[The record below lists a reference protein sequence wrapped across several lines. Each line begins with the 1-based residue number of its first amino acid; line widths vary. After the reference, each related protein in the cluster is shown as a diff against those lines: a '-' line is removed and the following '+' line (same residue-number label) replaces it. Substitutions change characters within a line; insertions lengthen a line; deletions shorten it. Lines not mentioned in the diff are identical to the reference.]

1 MSSPHGVA
9 NTDRLCLHNLSF
21 GVSKATIAQEL
32 VNCGFD
38 YVTEDDVNVIRKGMC
53 HKEKLCTAFVTMA
66 SAAHVQLGIQLL
78 HGRLVPSCSWKALR
92 AETALPRLN
101 TLKCNSGTSSS
112 SSAAPEPPAPSEG
125 QAAGHH
131 LMHVKKEESQLENAF
146 LDELRVY
153 SEEPKKK
160 KDKKS
165 KDKGSKDLEVSGTPW
180 ERRLKQRKADP
191 DF

>member
-38 YVTEDDVNVIRKGMC
+38 YWTEDDVNVVRKGMC

-78 HGRLVPSCSWKALR
+78 HGRLVPSCSWKALH
-92 AETALPRLN
+92 ETALPRLN

-112 SSAAPEPPAPSEG
+112 SSSSSFAAPEPPAPSEG
-125 QAAGHH
+125 QAAVHH
-131 LMHVKKEESQLENAF
+131 LMHVKKEENPS
-146 LDELRVY
+146 LRMP
-153 SEEPKKK
+153 S
-160 KDKKS
+160 
-165 KDKGSKDLEVSGTPW
+165 
-180 ERRLKQRKADP
+180 
-191 DF
+191 

>member
-1 MSSPHGVA
+1 
-9 NTDRLCLHNLSF
+9 
-21 GVSKATIAQEL
+21 
-32 VNCGFD
+32 
-38 YVTEDDVNVIRKGMC
+38 MC
-53 HKEKLCTAFVTMA
+53 HTEKLCTAFVTMA

-92 AETALPRLN
+92 AETALARLN
-101 TLKCNSGTSSS
+101 TLKCNSGTS

-146 LDELRVY
+146 LNELRVY

>member
-1 MSSPHGVA
+1 
-9 NTDRLCLHNLSF
+9 
-21 GVSKATIAQEL
+21 
-32 VNCGFD
+32 
-38 YVTEDDVNVIRKGMC
+38 
-53 HKEKLCTAFVTMA
+53 
-66 SAAHVQLGIQLL
+66 
-78 HGRLVPSCSWKALR
+78 
-92 AETALPRLN
+92 
-101 TLKCNSGTSSS
+101 
-112 SSAAPEPPAPSEG
+112 
-125 QAAGHH
+125 
-131 LMHVKKEESQLENAF
+131 MHVKKEESQLENAF